1 MKFILISLLTLL
13 LVSCEEK
20 EWKQSDISLVP
31 VYQVDYLSSNE
42 TLEIYQEKS
51 LLLEYENSLLVT
63 PYEIE
68 NYADTSTDSLYI
80 VSFSRMDSMVV
91 DSMMSQVSKVF
102 EIKAEMATDT
112 GIMNIVYIYNNLDTI
127 TTSTV
132 DISIVD
138 TEVYN

>member
-20 EWKQSDISLVP
+20 EWKQSDVSLVP
-31 VYQVDYLSSNE
+31 VYQVDYLSSSE
-42 TLEIYQEKS
+42 ALEIYQEKS
-51 LLLEYENSLLVT
+51 LLLEYENSLLVMS
-63 PYEIE
+63 YEME

-80 VSFSRMDSMVV
+80 VSFSRMDSMIV
-91 DSMMSQVSKVF
+91 DSMMAQVTKSF
-102 EIKAEMATDT
+102 EITAAMANDT
-112 GIMNIVYIYNNLDTI
+112 GIMNVVYIYNNLDTI
-127 TTSTV
+127 TNSTV